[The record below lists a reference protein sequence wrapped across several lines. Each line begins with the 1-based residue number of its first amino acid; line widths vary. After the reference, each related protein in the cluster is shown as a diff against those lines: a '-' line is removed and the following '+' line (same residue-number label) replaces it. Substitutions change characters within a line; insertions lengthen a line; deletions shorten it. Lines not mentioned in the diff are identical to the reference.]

1 MVYERGPAA
10 GSAPTRVRPLWAA
23 LAVAGAAALVALEW
37 LVSWLA
43 RDEGEPTTTFVLG
56 LAAVLLAAAWLV
68 LLPGPAGRIGVS
80 VPLVFAVLRAFDG
93 IGDGTAAVRALC
105 ALEAVACIAAGVLV
119 WLSQSRS
126 SRV

>member
-1 MVYERGPAA
+1 MTYERGPAS
-10 GSAPTRVRPLWAA
+10 GSALARVRPLWAA
-23 LAVAGAAALVALEW
+23 LAVVGAAALVGLEW
-37 LVSWLA
+37 LVSWLT

-93 IGDGTAAVRALC
+93 IGDGDAAVRVIC
-105 ALEAVACIAAGVLV
+105 VLEVVACIAAAVLV
-119 WLSQSRS
+119 WLSQSRP
-126 SRV
+126 RA